1 MRDTLWMRLGRGAGA
16 VACCAAIAW
25 FMTSCKLKTDDDLD
39 LNSREDIDE
48 KIDEAKEAVNDTEIC
63 PGYTVAE
70 LFQADSLSEEC
81 RDVLLS
87 FLPQAQ
93 NDFKGRL
100 IAPGSARV
108 VGDEVR
114 VLLQGADAAGV
125 ALTAADLEAELE
137 ITAVFDAE
145 ARVLEAGDFEIVATA
160 DLSADLLS
168 ISVVNDYS
176 ASMLESDLDDVE
188 ALEHDLFECLP
199 AVHETQVLR
208 FSETVQTAL
217 DFSTD
222 RGEVLAALGPDPD
235 FERSSTALF
244 DAAGEA
250 AGALSARDRPVRM
263 LLLSTD
269 GRENAS
275 KEFMEAEL
283 LDALGEHGVFVVVFG
298 ALLADVSQLRK
309 LAQGRGVFFYTREFR
324 SLAAAARP
332 FCDALSELV
341 ELRIPEAAAG
351 ASALRVRSGTL
362 ELELSLSR

>member
-1 MRDTLWMRLGRGAGA
+1 MRDALWMPLGRGLGA
-16 VACCAAIAW
+16 IACCVAIAW
-25 FMTSCKLKTDDDLD
+25 LMTGCKLKADDGLD

-48 KIDEAKEAVNDTEIC
+48 KIEEAKRAVDETEIC

-70 LFQADSLSEEC
+70 LLMADSLSDEC
-81 RDVLLS
+81 RDALLS
-87 FLPQAQ
+87 FLPQPQ

-100 IAPGSARV
+100 VAPGAARV
-108 VGDEVR
+108 EGDAVQ
-114 VLLQGADAAGV
+114 VLLQGADAAGA
-125 ALTAADLEAELE
+125 ALTAADFEANLEV
-137 ITAVFDAE
+137 TAIFGTE
-145 ARVLEAGDFEIVATA
+145 ERVLAEGEFELVTTA
-160 DLSADLLS
+160 DLSTDLLS
-168 ISVVNDYS
+168 ISVVNDFS
-176 ASMLESDLDDVE
+176 ASMLDGDLDDVE

-222 RGEVLAALGPDPD
+222 RGEILAALAPDPE

-250 AGALSARDRPVRM
+250 ANALGGRDRPVRIM
-263 LLLSTD
+263 VISTD

-275 KEFMEAEL
+275 MEFMEAEL
-283 LDALGEHGVFVVVFG
+283 LAALDDNTVFVVVFG

-309 LAQGRGVFFYTREFR
+309 LAQGRGVYFYTREFR

-332 FCDALSELV
+332 FCEALSELV
-341 ELRIPEAAAG
+341 ELRIPQAAAG
-351 ASALRVRSGTL
+351 ASSLRVRSG
-362 ELELSLSR
+362 ELELRLTL